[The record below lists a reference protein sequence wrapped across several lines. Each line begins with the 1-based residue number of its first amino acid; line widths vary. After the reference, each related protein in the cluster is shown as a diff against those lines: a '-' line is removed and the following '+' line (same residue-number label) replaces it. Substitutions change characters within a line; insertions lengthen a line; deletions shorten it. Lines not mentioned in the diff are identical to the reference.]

1 MKKNSSF
8 KTKYNLIKRQ
18 LQSGEEQITNL
29 SKEQKELLL
38 ELLKRDMIKKEQ
50 KLINLNDDIK
60 QLKNDKTKR

>member
-60 QLKNDKTKR
+60 QLKNDKTK